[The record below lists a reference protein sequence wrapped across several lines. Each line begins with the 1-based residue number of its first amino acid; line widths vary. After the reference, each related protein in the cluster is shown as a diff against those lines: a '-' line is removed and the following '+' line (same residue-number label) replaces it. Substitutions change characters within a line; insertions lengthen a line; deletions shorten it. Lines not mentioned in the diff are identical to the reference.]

1 MSNGTTGTT
10 YRRGSV
16 FGALLLIGIGFLF
29 LYANVNPEFNPWTL
43 LARYWPV
50 LIIFWGLS
58 RLADYFILRGTD
70 QAAAVT
76 RIGAGDII
84 GLIFILIF
92 GTIFT
97 QMVRFGSEGGLGPRF
112 VGDDFFAPCLF
123 GQEQEFSEQLEQAL
137 TPADK
142 LDLSNLRGDVTVTAA
157 SAPQL
162 RISVRKKFCAPNSA
176 DAESLNQNVQARLE
190 RISDGYQFRMEGP
203 GDVERTP
210 LVRTDLDIQLP
221 ATRELVVGTR
231 RGDVTLRGTAGNVT
245 LRVERGDVTVENVKG
260 DVQLDL
266 RHGDVAVADVSG
278 AVRVDGRG
286 GEVEL
291 RNVAGSAAVVGE
303 YGGPIRLAN
312 VQGPARFESRR
323 TRFTAS
329 KIDGEFT
336 TGGGFRLRGVP
347 GDVTLET
354 KDYDIDVEEVTGE
367 INITNRNGPVRV
379 RVPRAPRYPISIET
393 RNGDIELTL
402 PADSG
407 FKIDASARDGEIES
421 DFEGPGLQK
430 SDDDRHDN
438 ATLTGTVGSGA
449 VPIKL
454 TTTHGVIRL
463 RRR

>member
-1 MSNGTTGTT
+1 MSNGTGTT

-29 LYANVNPEFNPWTL
+29 LYANINSEFNPWTL

-97 QMVRFGSEGGLGPRF
+97 QIVRLPLDPNFPFRLGG
-112 VGDDFFAPCLF
+112 GDFPCLF
-123 GQEQEFSEQLEQAL
+123 GQEREFTEQLEQAW
-137 TPADK
+137 TPADR
-142 LDLSNLRGDVTVTAA
+142 LDLSDLRGDVLVTGATT
-157 SAPQL
+157 SQL
-162 RISVRKKFCAPNSA
+162 QIKVRKRFCAPDSS
-176 DAESLNQNVQARLE
+176 DTDSLNQNVQARLE

-203 GDVERTP
+203 GNLERTP
-210 LVRTDLDIQLP
+210 LVRTDLEIQMP
-221 ATRELVVGTR
+221 ASRELVVGTR
-231 RGDVTLRGTAGNVT
+231 HGDVTLRGTSGNVT
-245 LRVERGDVTVENVKG
+245 LKVEHGDVVIEGVKG
-260 DVQLDL
+260 DVSLDV
-266 RHGDVAVADVSG
+266 RHGEVTVADVTGS
-278 AVRVDGRG
+278 VRVDGRG
-286 GEVEL
+286 DEVEI
-291 RNVAGSAAVVGE
+291 RNVTGGAAVLGE
-303 YGGPIRLAN
+303 YGGPIRLAAI
-312 VQGPARFESRR
+312 QGPARFESRR

-347 GDVTLET
+347 GDVQLET
-354 KDYDIDVEEVTGE
+354 KDYDIEAEEVTGE
-367 INITNRNGPVRV
+367 VNITNRNGPVRV
-379 RVPRAPRYPISIET
+379 RIPRAPRYPISIET

-421 DFEGPGLQK
+421 DFEGPGLQR
-430 SDDDRHDN
+430 SDDDRRDN
-438 ATLTGTVGSGA
+438 ATLTGTVGNGA
-449 VPIKL
+449 AAIKL